1 MLEHG
6 RHWGHPRSV
15 RLAAQDDGADETAAG
30 VVDGAEVDGRV
41 PPLPDVASDIR

>member
-6 RHWGHPRSV
+6 RHWRHPRSV
-15 RLAAQDDGADETAAG
+15 RLAARDDGADETAAG
-30 VVDGAEVDGRV
+30 IVDDAVADGRV